1 MKYAE
6 DFGFSTKLWVFSS
19 FIVHVDVCVVRSCL
33 DNKISSIQSPS

>member
-19 FIVHVDVCVVRSCL
+19 FIVHMYVYVVRSCL
-33 DNKISSIQSPS
+33 GNKRSPTQFPS